1 MMLMRH
7 LDMKKKNDERRRN
20 IEKMR
25 LEKEKEKERRNET
38 KKMEL
43 EILSEM
49 RKPVEDM
56 ALPDSKQLPEL
67 ERIEK
72 LKLSGEAF
80 ANILMVFEF
89 LHNFG
94 ETLGFDMESL
104 PTMTSFQA
112 ALLNE
117 DPASAEELLSIMSHL
132 VVCAIEDPGVPMPL
146 KTLTIL
152 GQNLRQADITNT
164 TLTSPRQSHS

>member
-7 LDMKKKNDERRRN
+7 LDMKKKNDERRKN

-94 ETLGFDMESL
+94 ETLGFGE
-104 PTMTSFQA
+104 
-112 ALLNE
+112 
-117 DPASAEELLSIMSHL
+117 
-132 VVCAIEDPGVPMPL
+132 
-146 KTLTIL
+146 
-152 GQNLRQADITNT
+152 R
-164 TLTSPRQSHS
+164 